1 MKHLKLILVGGFA
14 LLLTIAIV
22 SFLLIPTLAR
32 PFLVQKLTE
41 ALHRPVTVEE
51 MSFNPFTMEVSLKGI
66 TLGNREGK
74 EPLLAM
80 DELRVN
86 VAGFSSLAHRSVI
99 LDEILMSGPRVR
111 IVRLPDGTYNFSDL
125 LPKEDKTKANKGSAL
140 LGFSLNNILIRG
152 GNIDFDDRPKG
163 TKHKI
168 QELTLDIPFIS
179 NLDYQAKRYV
189 EPRFSALINGGRY
202 IFQGRAL
209 PFSASREASIDLEIQ
224 DLDLPQYL
232 AYIPVKTAFR
242 IPSAKL
248 DAKLTV
254 RFLAPP
260 QGKPTLQVAGRVD
273 LREIAMDD
281 LRGQEILRLPKV
293 EVVIAALEPML
304 PSVHLT
310 SLTLMKPELIIR
322 RDRKGQLQLA
332 NLFPPERQEE
342 QEKKAAPKGKA
353 RETKGDEG
361 KLQTRIDRLSMEGGA
376 ATILDETPPERA
388 KIVMD
393 PIRLNL
399 EGFSLAKGSKAVL
412 DLDLTL
418 DKKGTIAVKGPI
430 VLDPLDLQLEL
441 ALRQLPIRTLQPYF
455 ADKVRLNIVRGGISA
470 TGSLTV
476 AGEKKGPPRI
486 NYKGQL
492 AVGDFASRD
501 KAFGNDFVK
510 WRMLSFDGIDTRSQ
524 PFRLHIRKVDL
535 RDYFARVIINEDGTL
550 NLQHLSAAEQAPAP
564 EKTPVA
570 TKASPPDTGKAPPSP
585 AKGPAQAA
593 APAPF
598 KDIRIGRVDLDRGT
612 IDYTDR
618 FIKPNYSARMRNM
631 TGSVTGLSS
640 EEITRAAVSLRGNL
654 ERGSDILIKGRIN
667 PLSQSQYAD
676 IAMQFKDIELSP
688 VTPYAS
694 KYLGYPILKGKLTF
708 DVSYLVEQGKLNAT
722 HKIFIDQLTLGERV
736 ESPEAIKAPVSLGVS
751 LLTNRHGQINLDI
764 PVTGNLD
771 DPQFKIWPI
780 VWQIIVN
787 IFTKALTAPFA
798 LLASLGGG
806 GEELSYIEFDAGSA
820 ALEEAALTKI
830 SSLAKPLYEK
840 PNVRLDIE
848 GHVDPIQDREALKK
862 KTLESKVRERKLD
875 DLIETGKPAVP
886 VGQVKLAASEYDKY
900 LSRVYSE
907 ANIPKPRNVVGLA
920 KSLPRPEMERLLL
933 EHTAVSDGDLRQL
946 ALRRAEAVKDQL
958 LKSGQVEPGRIFL
971 MSSAKLV
978 PEKKGKLRDS
988 RVDFRLK

>member
-1 MKHLKLILVGGFA
+1 LILAGGFA
-14 LLLTIAIV
+14 LLLIVAIV
-22 SFLLIPTLAR
+22 SFLLIPTMGKS
-32 PFLVQKLTE
+32 FLIRKVAE
-41 ALHRPVTVEE
+41 SLHRPVTVEGL
-51 MSFNPFTMEVSLKGI
+51 SFNPV
-66 TLGNREGK
+66 TLTVRLQGVVIGDREGK
-74 EPLLAM
+74 EPFVAL

-86 VAGFSSLAHRSVI
+86 VSGFASLVRRTVI
-99 LDEILMSGPRVR
+99 LDEILLSGPRVR
-111 IVRLPDGTYNFSDL
+111 IVRLSDKTYNFSDL
-125 LPKEDKTKANKGSAL
+125 IPKKEKAKADKDSTLP
-140 LGFSLNNILIRG
+140 GFSLNNIQIRG
-152 GNIDFDDRPKG
+152 GSIDFDDRPKG
-163 TKHKI
+163 ARHKVR
-168 QELTLDIPFIS
+168 ELLLDIPFLS

-189 EPRFSALINGGRY
+189 EPRFSALINNNRY
-202 IFQGRAL
+202 TIQGRSL
-209 PFSASREASIDLEIQ
+209 PFSASRETSVDLEIQ

-232 AYIPVKTAFR
+232 AYIPVKTSFQ

-260 QGKPTLQVAGRVD
+260 QGKPTLQATGRVD
-273 LREIAMDD
+273 LRDVAMDD
-281 LRGQEILRLPKV
+281 LRRQAILRLPKL
-293 EVVIAALEPML
+293 EVVIASLEPMIQ
-304 PSVHLT
+304 SVHLT
-310 SLTLMKPELIIR
+310 SLTLTKPELIIR

-332 NLFPPERQEE
+332 NLFPPERQEK
-342 QEKKAAPKGKA
+342 QEKKAALKA
-353 RETKGDEG
+353 KAKETKGDEE
-361 KLQTRIDRLSMEGGA
+361 KLQARIDRLSMEGGA
-376 ATILDETPPERA
+376 VTILDEAPPERA

-393 PIRLNL
+393 PIRIKL

-412 DLDLTL
+412 DLELTI

-441 ALRQLPIRTLQPYF
+441 ALRQLPIRTFQPYF
-455 ADKVRLNIVRGGISA
+455 ADKIRLNIVRGSLSA
-470 TGSLTV
+470 TGTLAV
-476 AGEKKGPPRI
+476 AGEKKGPPRV

-510 WRMLSFDGIDTRSQ
+510 WRMLSFDGINTQSQ
-524 PFRLHIRKVDL
+524 PFHFHVRKVGL
-535 RDYFARVIINEDGTL
+535 REYFARVIINADGTL
-550 NLQHLSAAEQAPAP
+550 NLQHLSAAEQAPAS

-570 TKASPPDTGKAPPSP
+570 DKTTSPAANKVTPPP
-585 AKGPAQAA
+585 AKGPE
-593 APAPF
+593 PAPF

-612 IDYTDR
+612 IDFTDR

-631 TGSVTGLSS
+631 TGSITGLSS
-640 EEITRAAVSLRGNL
+640 EEITRAAVNLRGNL

-667 PLSQSQYAD
+667 PLSQRQYAD

-722 HKIFIDQLTLGERV
+722 HKIFIDQLTLGEQV
-736 ESPEAIKAPVSLGVS
+736 DSPDAIKAPVSLGVS
-751 LLTNRHGQINLDI
+751 LLKDRHGQINLDI
-764 PVTGNLD
+764 PVTGSLD
-771 DPQFKIWPI
+771 DPQFKVWPI

-806 GEELSYIEFDAGSA
+806 GEEMSYIEFDAGST
-820 ALEEAALTKI
+820 ALNEAALTKI
-830 SSLAKPLYEK
+830 SSLAKALYEK

-848 GHVDPIQDREALKK
+848 GHVDPVQDREALKK
-862 KTLESKVRERKLD
+862 KNLERKLQERKLD
-875 DLIETGKPAVP
+875 DLIEAGKPAVP
-886 VGQVKLAASEYDKY
+886 VGQVKLAAGEYDKY

-907 ANIPKPRNVVGLA
+907 AKIPKPRNVIGLA

-933 EHTAVSDGDLRQL
+933 EHTAVTEGDLRQL
-946 ALRRAEAVKDQL
+946 ALRRAELVKDQL
-958 LKSGQVEPGRIFL
+958 IKSGQVEPGRIFL
-971 MSSAKLV
+971 TSSAKLA
-978 PEKKGKLRDS
+978 PEKKEKLRDS